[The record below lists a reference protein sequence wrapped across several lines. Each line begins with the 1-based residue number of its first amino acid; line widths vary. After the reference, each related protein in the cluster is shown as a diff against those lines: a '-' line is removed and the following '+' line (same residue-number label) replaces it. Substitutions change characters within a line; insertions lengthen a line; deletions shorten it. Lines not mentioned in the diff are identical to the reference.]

1 MQTDIPK
8 IMQPNILGRNLNTV
22 PVTETDKGTN
32 STDPCDETLADMFN
46 NRARASPHDAK
57 KKPPSETRKWKK
69 IERRDDI
76 ETRPKQIQTE
86 IDGHK

>member
-1 MQTDIPK
+1 MQTYIPK

-46 NRARASPHDAK
+46 NRARASPDAK